1 MSNTRLIIKTA
12 EVTPEGILIRSM
24 EVIDGISGET
34 LKVSKLT
41 PELCEF
47 LKCVELDLDVYFEV
61 QKMRETNPAFTK
73 LIDTYRLFI

>member
-1 MSNTRLIIKTA
+1 MTNTRLIIKTA

-41 PELCEF
+41 HELCEF
-47 LKCVELDLDVYFEV
+47 LKCVEIDIDRYFEL
-61 QKMRETNPAFTK
+61 QQMQEKNPSVK
-73 LIDTYRLFI
+73 ILIDTFRLFC